1 MTSSGVNLHSGD
13 IFKVHVTY
21 NGATLSWT
29 ITDTTT
35 AKTFTTSATV
45 NVPNVVGG
53 NTAFAG

>member
-1 MTSSGVNLHSGD
+1 MTFSKFTSL
-13 IFKVHVTY
+13 Y

-53 NTAFAG
+53 NTAFAD